1 MTPRAPHP
9 GQRGFTLLE
18 LVVAIAVFAVIAA
31 MAYAGLRSILDSR
44 QQVDAALD
52 RLADLQ
58 RAVEL
63 LSDDLRQIV
72 PRTVRD
78 NQGADEAALR
88 VLHGRASQML
98 LTRAGHAN
106 PLGLPRSSLQRIAY
120 DLEGQTLVRRAY
132 QTLDHAPGEQPLA
145 TPVLEAV
152 TGFEIQLLDRNN
164 VWRYDWPPAD
174 AATPQV
180 LPRAVRFSL
189 MLAGQGRLTRI
200 LVLQP

>member
-1 MTPRAPHP
+1 MTHRAPHP
-9 GQRGFTLLE
+9 DQRGFTLLE

-44 QQVDAALD
+44 RQVDAALD
-52 RLADLQ
+52 RLAELQ

-88 VLHGRASQML
+88 VLHWRASQL
-98 LTRAGHAN
+98 LFTRAGHAN

-132 QTLDHAPGEQPLA
+132 QTLDRAPGEQPLA

-174 AATPQV
+174 APTPQV

-189 MLAGQGRLTRI
+189 MLADQGRLTRV

>member
-1 MTPRAPHP
+1 MTHRAPHP
-9 GQRGFTLLE
+9 DQRGFTLLE

-52 RLADLQ
+52 RLAELQ

-88 VLHGRASQML
+88 VLHGRASRL
-98 LTRAGHAN
+98 LFTRAGHAN

-132 QTLDHAPGEQPLA
+132 RPWIAHRASSRSPPRCSRPSPASRSSCWTATTSGATTGRRQTRRRRKCCHARSGSA
-145 TPVLEAV
+145 
-152 TGFEIQLLDRNN
+152 
-164 VWRYDWPPAD
+164 
-174 AATPQV
+174 
-180 LPRAVRFSL
+180 
-189 MLAGQGRLTRI
+189 
-200 LVLQP
+200 